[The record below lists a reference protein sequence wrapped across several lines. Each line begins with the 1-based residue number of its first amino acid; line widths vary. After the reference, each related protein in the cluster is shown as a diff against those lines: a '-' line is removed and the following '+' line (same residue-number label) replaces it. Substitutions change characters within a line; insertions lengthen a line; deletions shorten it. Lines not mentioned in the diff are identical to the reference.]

1 MPAAIA
7 LRIGSIF
14 ALLRSLLGWLGGAF
28 TLYVLGRAEAESGA
42 ISGAVEGASET
53 LQAIGRG
60 AKKAADEGGSPWLL
74 LALGFGLLVLLG
86 GRR

>member
-60 AKKAADEGGSPWLL
+60 AKKASEEGSTWLF
-74 LALGFGLLVLLG
+74 LALGFGLLILLG